1 MEEIAPGSH
10 SLFPLGSQCAKVR
23 RRRRRLRFSL
33 ALVPHSPY
41 PYPITPTMGSLSPL
55 PKNAFENPLGKYL
68 ASPKN
73 KLKAPNSSSS
83 SSRTYAH
90 THAHMCYIP
99 ISSTAQ
105 KKEGSKEQNSPT
117 EKHKHIS
124 YFQYTA
130 SSGRKFLVYP
140 EATLSRGISALSI
153 GPGHFETPNAPL
165 RRVFSFKT
173 FFLVIPSGYPLGIFI
188 FILNKFL
195 LVFYVR
201 KKTP

>member
-1 MEEIAPGSH
+1 
-10 SLFPLGSQCAKVR
+10 VRR

-33 ALVPHSPY
+33 ALVPQPPY

-83 SSRTYAH
+83 SSKRTH

-130 SSGRKFLVYP
+130 SSGRKFLGYP

-153 GPGHFETPNAPL
+153 G
-165 RRVFSFKT
+165 
-173 FFLVIPSGYPLGIFI
+173 LGI
-188 FILNKFL
+188 LK
-195 LVFYVR
+195 R
-201 KKTP
+201 KMPLSGGYFFVYTQWIPTGYCYIYLK